1 MVKLVRVEKFSGSG
15 GVYWKPGD
23 KGSATMFSSW
33 VRSFIRENTS
43 SSYSVGD
50 KTKNSSSP
58 TISTSREFV
67 TNDGGYETLNISFG
81 RKDMLP
87 LDIQVKVKP
96 EESSIINLR
105 YREKPTVAKWVDQAY
120 TIKNPL
126 SLSIDPSTK
135 KLISVVFKGPQFSF
149 YKQKSSDPNV
159 RGLAGVTGYGD
170 ALAELER
177 PMKKAVEII
186 KKFEEETLK
195 SRDLTDFN
203 SLPEVQELKD
213 TYYNWSM
220 DVDTSKLASQNKV
233 TYLFTHPTNPNYNFT
248 VCFKDEGGSDYK
260 CYATLNGSEMN
271 LDNLYKKLK
280 GEIAA
285 LSERDDIIDYDDNIS
300 SGSGKDS
307 NVSKQNLV
315 GVIFRENKK
324 LVALLDLL
332 DTDRSGKWEVKGDF
346 SKISLDNMEVVYS
359 VVNNETKDKYTI
371 VAGPKTLS
379 IQKDGKNVNLP
390 AFIKIASESYVK
402 EMTSSGFSSLSFLK
416 GKDKKDKDKFD
427 KFIKRIGVALED
439 PSLSK
444 TAVVDITPRDDGS
457 EDWELILKTQHG
469 MKSVFWKVTPDGKVD
484 SFSTDFGYNSS
495 LSGVPLISEKFFDE
509 ITKAAEK
516 FLEEYG
522 AYNNKIMRLSGTD
535 IEHGWISG
543 IEQPA
548 YDMANWADRVVDK
561 VTPELDALI
570 DKYNLDLN
578 RDVKT
583 DFVND
588 FDRDRS
594 RTLVYSGSYLDKV
607 FNTHLLELR
616 LAFDRGDRFT
626 VWIRPDLKGSKKDKK
641 EGQSDLS
648 FFKEWVEEN
657 VSLRSS
663 KPDSSSFREAIL
675 SELKRLG
682 ALDGSIKGTVTI
694 TNGKFK
700 DLVLDVKVSNNKVI
714 TSVYKDGSMI
724 TQVEMDMVPF
734 SDTPTRVAKMILT
747 SVKKQTKESF
757 LVSHNEDREYWN
769 SLFSTLT
776 SEGVLKRGDVL
787 VYNGKSCRVRLG
799 SLGNVTLQTM
809 TGKPIAEEVLN
820 QDIRFISKDKDL
832 LIKFLNENRAKF

>member
-15 GVYWKPGD
+15 GVYWKPGE

-43 SSYSVGD
+43 SSYSVGG
-50 KTKNSSSP
+50 KTKSSSSS
-58 TISTSREFV
+58 TISTSREYV

-105 YREKPTVAKWVDQAY
+105 YRDEPTIARWVEQAY
-120 TIKNPL
+120 TLKNPL

-159 RGLAGVTGYGD
+159 RGLAGVTGYSD
-170 ALAELER
+170 ALSELER

-186 KKFEEETLK
+186 KKFEDETLK

-203 SLPEVQELKD
+203 SLTEVQELKD

-233 TYLFTHPTNPNYNFT
+233 TYLFTHPTNPKYNFT

-271 LDNLYKKLK
+271 LDTLYKKLK
-280 GEIAA
+280 GEIDR
-285 LSERDDIIDYDDNIS
+285 LESDPYSDY
-300 SGSGKDS
+300 
-307 NVSKQNLV
+307 
-315 GVIFRENKK
+315 
-324 LVALLDLL
+324 
-332 DTDRSGKWEVKGDF
+332 
-346 SKISLDNMEVVYS
+346 
-359 VVNNETKDKYTI
+359 
-371 VAGPKTLS
+371 
-379 IQKDGKNVNLP
+379 
-390 AFIKIASESYVK
+390 ESYVK
-402 EMTSSGFSSLSFLK
+402 EMTSSGFSSLAFLK

-427 KFIKRIGVALED
+427 KFIKRIGTALED

-444 TAVVDITPRDDGS
+444 TAVVDITPQEDGS

-469 MKSVFWKVTPDGKVD
+469 MKSVFWNVTPDGKVD
-484 SFSTDFGYNSS
+484 SFSTDFGYDSS
-495 LSGVPLISEKFFDE
+495 LSGVPLISEKFFAE

-548 YDMANWADRVVDK
+548 YDMANWSDRVVDK

-583 DFVND
+583 DFVNN

-641 EGQSDLS
+641 DGQSDLS
-648 FFKEWVEEN
+648 FFKAWVEEN

-663 KPDSSSFREAIL
+663 KPDSSAFREAIL

-757 LVSHNEDREYWN
+757 MASHNEDREYWN
-769 SLFSTLT
+769 SLFSSLT

-799 SLGNVTLQTM
+799 SLGNVMLQTM